1 MGVRS
6 AAKQN
11 TTQNTADGRSPRLKH
26 IMCDIDKTQFHSR
39 CSATH
44 ELGRAVIGST
54 QF

>member
-11 TTQNTADGRSPRLKH
+11 TAQNTADGHSPHSKH
-26 IMCDIDKTQFHSR
+26 IMYDIDKTQFHSR

-44 ELGRAVIGST
+44 ELGRAVVGST